1 MTQACGLDTL
11 IEIPGNITEKLQW
24 DKSSKAIND
33 GILMNSC
40 QHNFMGNVSLHT
52 NTVFLR
58 SHKRK

>member
-11 IEIPGNITEKLQW
+11 IQIPGNITEKLQW

-40 QHNFMGNVSLHT
+40 QHHFIGNSSLHT
-52 NTVFLR
+52 NMVFL
-58 SHKRK
+58 